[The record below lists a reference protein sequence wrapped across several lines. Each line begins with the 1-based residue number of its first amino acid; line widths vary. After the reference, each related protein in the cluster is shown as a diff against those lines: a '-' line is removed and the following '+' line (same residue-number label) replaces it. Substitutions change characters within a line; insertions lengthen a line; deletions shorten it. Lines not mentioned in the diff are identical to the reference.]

1 MSDGEVKIICLVDA
15 IHLSDLGLRIA
26 RGASVSVSMSA
37 AMKSRDLSK
46 AKMDGTV
53 STQTLRSSVIRSPD
67 HVSFEATPA
76 PIAIPPSP
84 RSSPPELAPE
94 LAPVLAALQ
103 RLTDEVRGLRA
114 DLASRPVAPSPVSD
128 PSVRRTGTP
137 VGTERPGSSVGDEFS
152 SPETVFIPS
161 NLTGGNLPTNF
172 NVSSESTEDPGL
184 ADTMAALKAARNRR

>member
-1 MSDGEVKIICLVDA
+1 MSDGEVKIICLVDS
-15 IHLSDLGLRIA
+15 IHLSDLGLRLA

-46 AKMDGTV
+46 AKIDGTV

-76 PIAIPPSP
+76 PIPAPPSL
-84 RSSPPELAPE
+84 RSSPVD

-103 RLTDEVRGLRA
+103 RLTDEVKGLRS
-114 DLASRPVAPSPVSD
+114 DLASRPVAPSPVLD

-137 VGTERPGSSVGDEFS
+137 VETGRPSSLVGDGFS

-161 NLTGGNLPTNF
+161 NLTGGNAPTNL